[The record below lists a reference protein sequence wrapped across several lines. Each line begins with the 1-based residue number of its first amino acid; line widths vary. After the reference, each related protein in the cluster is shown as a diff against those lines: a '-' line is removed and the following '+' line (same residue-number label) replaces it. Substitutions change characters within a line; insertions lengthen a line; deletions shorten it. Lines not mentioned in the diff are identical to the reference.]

1 MKIICLIFIF
11 SGFLSGFCLGQQ
23 TDTMI
28 FSQPEINPTFQYDTC
43 TSIRSSVKK
52 YFMDKYKIP
61 TILIDN
67 GYTGSIYVEFVVERD
82 SSISNIKLIRGI
94 DEPLDKSVIETIKAM
109 PKWIPGINKGK
120 AVRTRFVLPVSIRW
134 LYGKID

>member
-1 MKIICLIFIF
+1 MIN
-11 SGFLSGFCLGQQ
+11 GFLIGYCLGQQ

-28 FSQPEINPTFQYDTC
+28 YTQPEINPTFQYDTC
-43 TSIRSSVKK
+43 TNVRSSVKK
-52 YFMDKYKIP
+52 YFIDNYKMP

-67 GYTGSIYVEFVVERD
+67 GYNGSVYLEFVIERD
-82 SSISNIKLIRGI
+82 SSISNIKVIRGI
-94 DEPLDKSVIETIKAM
+94 HEPLDKSIIETLKTM

-120 AVRTRFVLPVSIRW
+120 TVRTRFVLPISIRW

>member
-1 MKIICLIFIF
+1 MKVIYLIFLI
-11 SGFLSGFCLGQQ
+11 SGFLSGFSYGQQ

-28 FSQPEINPTFQYDTC
+28 FTQPEINPTFKYDTC
-43 TSIRSSVKK
+43 TSVKSSVKK
-52 YFMDKYKIP
+52 YFMDNYKMP

-67 GYTGSIYVEFVVERD
+67 GYTGSVYVEFVIERD

-109 PKWIPGINKGK
+109 PKWIPGINNGK
-120 AVRTRFVLPVSIRW
+120 IVRSRFVLPVSIRW
-134 LYGKID
+134 LYGNID

>member
-1 MKIICLIFIF
+1 MKLFCLIFLI
-11 SGFLSGFCLGQQ
+11 SGFVSGIGFGQQ

-43 TSIRSSVKK
+43 TSTRSSVKK
-52 YFMDKYKIP
+52 YFMDKYKMP

-67 GYTGSIYVEFVVERD
+67 GYTGSIYVEFIVERD
-82 SSISNIKLIRGI
+82 SFISNIKLIRGI
-94 DEPLDKSVIETIKAM
+94 DEPLDKSVIETLKTM

-120 AVRTRFVLPVSIRW
+120 TVRTRLVLPISIRW
-134 LYGKID
+134 LYGKND